1 MTRNGNGKKNGDKN
15 GNGRALEGRVALVTG
30 AGSGIGRGIALA
42 LCAAGANVVV
52 TGRRL
57 ATCEDTLRLID
68 EEHGN
73 AIAVEMDVTR
83 EEAVHDAMTHTL
95 AQWGRLDIVVQ
106 NANSNDSAH
115 PVALEDVTEDDW
127 YRQARVAWDGT
138 LHCARAALP
147 HLKASG
153 QGRFI
158 VLGSAFGLH
167 GAGMNPVY
175 STLKGGDRGLVKSLA
190 REWGPYGITVN
201 AIEPAALTEPA
212 EVFFNQNPAI
222 RDQFIA
228 MFPLGR
234 MGVPRDDIG
243 RAVAALCGDAMGY
256 VTGQNLPV
264 DGGLYTAL

>member
-1 MTRNGNGKKNGDKN
+1 MKNGKKNGGPRLLD
-15 GNGRALEGRVALVTG
+15 GRVALVTG

-42 LCAAGANVVV
+42 LSAAGANVVV

-73 AIAVEMDVTR
+73 AIGIEMDVTR
-83 EEAVHDAMTHTL
+83 EEAVREGVVHAVR
-95 AQWGRLDIVVQ
+95 QWGRLDIVVQ
-106 NANSNDSAH
+106 NANAGGDSSH
-115 PVALEDVTEDDW
+115 PIALEAVEEDDW

-138 LHCARAALP
+138 YHCAQAALP
-147 HLKASG
+147 ELKASG
-153 QGRFI
+153 HGRFI

-167 GAGMNPVY
+167 GAAMNPVY
-175 STLKGGDRGLVKSLA
+175 SALKGGDRGLVKSLA
-190 REWGPYGITVN
+190 REWGPHGITVN

-212 EVFFNQNPAI
+212 EVFFAQNPAV
-222 RDQFIA
+222 REQFIS

-243 RAVAALCGDAMGY
+243 RAVVALCSDHMGY

>member
-1 MTRNGNGKKNGDKN
+1 MSNRNKLAV
-15 GNGRALEGRVALVTG
+15 RAPGLLEGRVALVTG
-30 AGSGIGRGIALA
+30 AGGGIGRGITLALA
-42 LCAAGANVVV
+42 AAGANVVV

-57 ATCEDTLRLID
+57 STCEETLQLID

-73 AIAVEMDVTR
+73 AIAIEMDVSDEQTVR
-83 EEAVHDAMTHTL
+83 DAITHTV

-106 NANSNDSAH
+106 NANAGDSAH
-115 PVALEDVTEDDW
+115 PIVLENITEDDW

-138 LHCARAALP
+138 LHCAQAALP
-147 HLKASG
+147 QLKASG
-153 QGRFI
+153 RGRFI

-175 STLKGGDRGLVKSLA
+175 SALKGGDRGLVKSLA
-190 REWGPYGITVN
+190 REWGPHGITVN
-201 AIEPAALTEPA
+201 AIEPAAMTEPA
-212 EVFFNQNPAI
+212 EAFFAQNPAV
-222 RDQFIA
+222 RDAFIA

-234 MGVPRDDIG
+234 MGVPRNDIG
-243 RAVAALCGDAMGY
+243 SAVVALSSDLMGY